1 MAQRGA
7 PATWPGRS
15 VCPSKL
21 SRRREVTMS
30 RDDSSPVLRAGG
42 PTATRG
48 PDGTMEPVAAGSG
61 RLRVDQPLPD
71 VVRLWAITAT
81 TVTTKPITRRS
92 DVLSIAY
99 PP

>member
-1 MAQRGA
+1 
-7 PATWPGRS
+7 
-15 VCPSKL
+15 
-21 SRRREVTMS
+21 
-30 RDDSSPVLRAGG
+30 
-42 PTATRG
+42 
-48 PDGTMEPVAAGSG
+48 MEPVAAGSG